1 MLFASY
7 FSYLLFP
14 LLGIG
19 LYLGNL
25 YTFPAAG
32 FIFVFVPLLD
42 LIFGKDHTNY
52 NASSEAKHVSLAL
65 SFSPIGFIFFYL
77 VFLLI
82 YAYYFESMTLMEKFF
97 SIISIG
103 AVGSI
108 AITASHELIH
118 KRNSNSKYFGQLGL
132 VLVCYSHFEVSH
144 LYGHHRYSCT
154 HKDNSTAWYNESFY
168 SFLFRTIPGC
178 FRFSWSYEKRRLL
191 KSENSNFLSNR
202 VIRGLVFQILF
213 AATLVYL
220 FGTVS
225 LILFF
230 TQAIIAIVLL
240 ENVSYIEHYGLMR
253 DRSESGYS
261 RMGAHHSWNSY
272 HRFSN
277 YLVFMLQRHADH
289 HSVADKEYYMLQ
301 TDDSSPELPFG
312 YSVMATYAFI
322 PPIWRKIMNP
332 LCDKAMG

>member
-25 YTFPAAG
+25 YTFLAAG
-32 FIFVFVPLLD
+32 FIFVFVPVLD
-42 LIFGKDHTNY
+42 LIFGKDYTNY
-52 NASSEAKHVSLAL
+52 NSPSEAKYLSFAL
-65 SFSPIGFIFFYL
+65 SFAPIGFVMFYL
-77 VFLLI
+77 FSLLL
-82 YAYYFESMTLMEKFF
+82 YASYFEAMTLVEKLF

-108 AITASHELIH
+108 AITASHELVH
-118 KRNSNSKYFGQLGL
+118 KRNSISKYFGQLGL

-178 FRFSWSYEKRRLL
+178 FLFSWSYENKRLSN
-191 KSENSNFLSNR
+191 SENYFYSNR
-202 VIRGLVFQILF
+202 VIRGLIFQILF

-220 FGTVS
+220 FGAVS
-225 LILFF
+225 LLLFLS
-230 TQAIIAIVLL
+230 QAIIAIVLL

-253 DRSESGYS
+253 DKSESGYS
-261 RMGAHHSWNSY
+261 RMGVHHSWNSY

-289 HSVADKEYYMLQ
+289 HSVAEKEYYKLQ
-301 TDDSSPELPFG
+301 TDDDSPELPFG

-332 LCDKAMG
+332 LCDKAVSS